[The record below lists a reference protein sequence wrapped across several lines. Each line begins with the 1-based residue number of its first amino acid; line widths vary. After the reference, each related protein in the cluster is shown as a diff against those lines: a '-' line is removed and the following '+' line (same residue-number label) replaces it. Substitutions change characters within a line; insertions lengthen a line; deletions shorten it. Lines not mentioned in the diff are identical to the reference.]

1 MLPNKPPEGA
11 VELPKSVPNCFGACC
26 CWVPNMAVTV
36 LMLYE
41 HGCWR
46 GLRHAGS
53 GKAAEADKGNDR
65 IISCLEQL

>member
-1 MLPNKPPEGA
+1 
-11 VELPKSVPNCFGACC
+11 
-26 CWVPNMAVTV
+26 MAVTV
-36 LMLYE
+36 VMLYE

-65 IISCLEQL
+65 IISCLKQL